1 METTFR
7 RAKLSLLAAVRIG
20 SHGMLQ
26 KPVRLLIVL
35 FLTAVALILFGL
47 SVTVAMYDEDRA
59 IAESMVLYD
68 RATLVAK
75 PDGSAFSKE
84 DIAVLEERAGKA
96 FGTLSPAPQ
105 ELLPDLMLFSADSYP
120 SPEELKG
127 CLRRSPFSFAVLSE
141 AVLGEAEGYTLTGR
155 LPEEKAE
162 IALPA
167 CLAELFVELNYY
179 DEIASPQVYHED
191 SFTWEYDKTHLTR
204 ISSHEELIGKRLYL
218 ADPAGGGPLQASI
231 VGILEYEC
239 GQWGYH
245 DQGGY
250 NDQGEMSLTLE
261 DQLIVSKQ
269 YAEEAMGDGIGS
281 YALAGPPRNA
291 AEALR
296 LLRALGGEG
305 EFALMSDCNDMVE
318 DYRETISGFTGAF
331 VGVGA
336 AFAVFAGALIFQF
349 INLSIES
356 KRGQVGILRALGA
369 RSADVCRIFFSESF
383 LLALVSVA
391 VAIPATIGLSY
402 AVNKI
407 LADLFFIRI
416 AVLNFTIWMP
426 VSIFLLGFVIALV
439 ATVVPVLKE
448 ARKAP
453 IDAIRDAA

>member
-96 FGTLSPAPQ
+96 FGTLSQASG
-105 ELLPDLMLFSADSYP
+105 ELLPDLMLFSAGSYP
-120 SPEELKG
+120 TSEELKG

-141 AVLGEAEGYTLTGR
+141 ETIGEAEGYSLTGR
-155 LPEEKAE
+155 LPAKKEE
-162 IALPA
+162 IVLPA
-167 CLAELFVELNYY
+167 CLAKTFTVLNYY
-179 DEIASPQVYHED
+179 DEIASPQVYHKD
-191 SFTWEYDKTHLTR
+191 SYTWEYDEAHLTP
-204 ISSHEELIGKRLYL
+204 ISSYEELIGKKLYL

-245 DQGGY
+245 DQG
-250 NDQGEMSLTLE
+250 EMSLTLE
-261 DQLIVSKQ
+261 DQLVVSEE
-269 YAEEAMGDGIGS
+269 YAKAAFGGS
-281 YALAGPPRNA
+281 VGMYALAGPPKSASEA
-291 AEALR
+291 ATLYE
-296 LLRALGGEG
+296 LLRNGEYIVCTK
-305 EFALMSDCNDMVE
+305 AVTQVE
-318 DYRETISGFTGAF
+318 EYRETISGFTGAF

-383 LLALVSVA
+383 ILALVSVA

-407 LADLFFIRI
+407 LAELFFIRI

>member
-68 RATLVAK
+68 RAALVMK
-75 PDGSAFSKE
+75 PDGSAFSE
-84 DIAVLEERAGKA
+84 EELAVLEERAGKA

-105 ELLPDLMLFSADSYP
+105 ELLPGLMQFTAGENKSLGDLTNCITK
-120 SPEELKG
+120 SPDG
-127 CLRRSPFSFAVLSE
+127 MIVLSE

-218 ADPAGGGPLQASI
+218 ADPAGGEPLKASI

-239 GQWGYH
+239 GREGYH
-245 DQGGY
+245 NASD
-250 NDQGEMSLTLE
+250 MSLTLE
-261 DQLIVSKQ
+261 DQLIVSEE
-269 YAEEAMGDGIGS
+269 YAKAAFGGS
-281 YALAGPPRNA
+281 AGMFAIAGPPESASEA
-291 AEALR
+291 ATLYE
-296 LLRALGGEG
+296 LLKSGEYLVYTDAVA
-305 EFALMSDCNDMVE
+305 EVE
-318 DYRETISGFTGAF
+318 EYRETIGGFTGAF

-383 LLALVSVA
+383 ILALVSVA

-407 LADLFFIRI
+407 LAELFFIRI

>member
-7 RAKLSLLAAVRIG
+7 RAKLSLLSAVRIG

-26 KPVRLLIVL
+26 KPVRLLVVL

-68 RATLVAK
+68 RAALVAK
-75 PDGSAFSKE
+75 PDESPFSKE
-84 DIAVLEERAGKA
+84 ELALLEERTGKA

-105 ELLPDLMLFSADSYP
+105 ELLPGLMQFTAGENKSLGDLTHCITG
-120 SPEELKG
+120 SPDG
-127 CLRRSPFSFAVLSE
+127 MIVLSE

-155 LPEEKAE
+155 LPEGTAE

-191 SFTWEYDKTHLTR
+191 SFTWEYDEAHLTT
-204 ISSHEELIGKRLYL
+204 ISSHEELLGKKLYL
-218 ADPAGGGPLQASI
+218 ADPAGGEPLKASI

-239 GQWGYH
+239 GREGYH
-245 DQGGY
+245 NASD
-250 NDQGEMSLTLE
+250 MSLTLE
-261 DQLIVSKQ
+261 DQLIVSEE
-269 YAEEAMGDGIGS
+269 YAKAAFGGS
-281 YALAGPPRNA
+281 AGMFAIAGPPESASEA
-291 AEALR
+291 ATLYE
-296 LLRALGGEG
+296 LLKSGEYLVYTDAVA
-305 EFALMSDCNDMVE
+305 EVE
-318 DYRETISGFTGAF
+318 EYRETIGGFTGAF

-349 INLSIES
+349 INLSIEA

-369 RSADVCRIFFSESF
+369 RSYDVCRIFFSESF

-391 VAIPATIGLSY
+391 VAIPSTIGLSY

-426 VSIFLLGFVIALV
+426 VSILLLGFVIAFA
-439 ATVVPVLKE
+439 ATVFPVLKE

>member
-1 METTFR
+1 METKFR
-7 RAKLSLLAAVRIG
+7 RARLSLFSAVRIG

-75 PDGSAFSKE
+75 PDGSAFSE
-84 DIAVLEERAGKA
+84 EELAVLEERAGKA
-96 FGTLSPAPQ
+96 FGTLSQ
-105 ELLPDLMLFSADSYP
+105 VSGELLPDLMLFSAGSYP
-120 SPEELKG
+120 TSEELKG
-127 CLRRSPFSFAVLSE
+127 CLRGSPSSFAVLSE
-141 AVLGEAEGYTLTGR
+141 EAIGEAEGFSLTGR
-155 LPEEKAE
+155 LPAKKEE
-162 IALPA
+162 IVLPA
-167 CLAELFVELNYY
+167 CLAKTFTVLNYY
-179 DEIASPQVYHED
+179 DEIASPQVYHKD
-191 SFTWEYDKTHLTR
+191 SYTWEYDEAHLTR

-218 ADPAGGGPLQASI
+218 ADPAGGEPLQASI

-239 GQWGYH
+239 GLWGYH
-245 DQGGY
+245 
-250 NDQGEMSLTLE
+250 DQGEMSLTLE
-261 DQLIVSKQ
+261 DQLVVSEE
-269 YAEEAMGDGIGS
+269 YAKEALGGS
-281 YALAGPPRNA
+281 VGMYALAGRPRSS
-291 AEALR
+291 AEAATLYE
-296 LLRALGGEG
+296 LLKSGEYLVYTDAVA
-305 EFALMSDCNDMVE
+305 EVE
-318 DYRETISGFTGAF
+318 EYRETIGGFTGAF

-349 INLSIES
+349 INLSIEA

-383 LLALVSVA
+383 ILALVSVA

-407 LADLFFIRI
+407 LAELFFIRI

>member
-68 RATLVAK
+68 RAALVMK
-75 PDGSAFSKE
+75 PDESPFSKE
-84 DIAVLEERAGKA
+84 ELALLEEKTGKA

-105 ELLPDLMLFSADSYP
+105 ELLPGLMQFTAGENKSLGDLTHCITK
-120 SPEELKG
+120 SPDG
-127 CLRRSPFSFAVLSE
+127 MIVLSE

-155 LPEEKAE
+155 LPEGTAE

-218 ADPAGGGPLQASI
+218 ADPAGGEPLKASI

-239 GQWGYH
+239 GREGYH
-245 DQGGY
+245 NASD
-250 NDQGEMSLTLE
+250 MSLTLE
-261 DQLIVSKQ
+261 DQLIVSEE
-269 YAEEAMGDGIGS
+269 YAKAAFGGS
-281 YALAGPPRNA
+281 AGMFAIAGPPESASEA
-291 AEALR
+291 ATLYE
-296 LLRALGGEG
+296 LLKSGEYLVYTDAVA
-305 EFALMSDCNDMVE
+305 EVE
-318 DYRETISGFTGAF
+318 EYRETIGGFTGAF

-349 INLSIES
+349 INLSIEA

-383 LLALVSVA
+383 ILALVSVA

>member
-47 SVTVAMYDEDRA
+47 SVTVAMYNEDRA

-68 RATLVAK
+68 RAALVMK
-75 PDGSAFSKE
+75 PDESPFSKE
-84 DIAVLEERAGKA
+84 ELALLEERTGKA

-105 ELLPDLMLFSADSYP
+105 ELLPGLMQFTAGENKSLGDLTHCITK
-120 SPEELKG
+120 SPDG
-127 CLRRSPFSFAVLSE
+127 MIVLSE

-155 LPEEKAE
+155 LPEKKAE

-191 SFTWEYDKTHLTR
+191 SFTWEYDEAHLTR

-218 ADPAGGGPLQASI
+218 ADPAGGEPLKASI

-239 GQWGYH
+239 GREGYH
-245 DQGGY
+245 NASD
-250 NDQGEMSLTLE
+250 MSLTLE
-261 DQLIVSKQ
+261 DQLIVSEE
-269 YAEEAMGDGIGS
+269 YAKAAFGGS
-281 YALAGPPRNA
+281 AGMFAIAGPPESASEA
-291 AEALR
+291 AALYE
-296 LLRALGGEG
+296 LLKSGEYLVYTDAVA
-305 EFALMSDCNDMVE
+305 EVE
-318 DYRETISGFTGAF
+318 EYRETIGGFTGAF

-349 INLSIES
+349 INLSIEA

-369 RSADVCRIFFSESF
+369 RSYDVCRIFFSESF

-391 VAIPATIGLSY
+391 VAIPSTVGLSY

-426 VSIFLLGFVIALV
+426 VSILLLGFVIAFA
-439 ATVVPVLKE
+439 ATVFPVLKE

>member
-35 FLTAVALILFGL
+35 FLTAVALILVGL
-47 SVTVAMYDEDRA
+47 SVTVARYDEDRA

-68 RATLVAK
+68 RATLVMK
-75 PDGSAFSKE
+75 PDGSAFSE
-84 DIAVLEERAGKA
+84 EELAVLEERAGKA

-105 ELLPDLMLFSADSYP
+105 ELLPDLMLFSAGSYP
-120 SPEELKG
+120 SSEELKG
-127 CLRRSPFSFAVLSE
+127 CLRRSPSSFAVLSE
-141 AVLGEAEGYTLTGR
+141 EAIGEAEGYSLTGR
-155 LPEEKAE
+155 LPAKKEE
-162 IALPA
+162 IVLPA
-167 CLAELFVELNYY
+167 CSAKTFTVLNYY

-191 SFTWEYDKTHLTR
+191 SYTWEYDEAHLTT
-204 ISSHEELIGKRLYL
+204 ISSHEDLIGKKLYL

-245 DQGGY
+245 DQG
-250 NDQGEMSLTLE
+250 EMSLTLE
-261 DQLIVSKQ
+261 DQLIVSEE
-269 YAEEAMGDGIGS
+269 YAKEALGGS
-281 YALAGPPRNA
+281 AGMYALAGRPRSS
-291 AEALR
+291 AEAATLYE
-296 LLRALGGEG
+296 LLKSGEYLVYTD
-305 EFALMSDCNDMVE
+305 AVTQVE

-383 LLALVSVA
+383 ILALVSVA
-391 VAIPATIGLSY
+391 VAIPSTIGLSY

-407 LADLFFIRI
+407 LAELFFIRI
-416 AVLNFTIWMP
+416 AVLNFTVWMP

>member
-96 FGTLSPAPQ
+96 FGTLSQASG
-105 ELLPDLMLFSADSYP
+105 ELLPDLMLFSAGSYP
-120 SPEELKG
+120 TSEELKG

-141 AVLGEAEGYTLTGR
+141 ETIGEAEGYSLTGR
-155 LPEEKAE
+155 LPAKKEE
-162 IALPA
+162 IVLPA
-167 CLAELFVELNYY
+167 CLAKTFTVLNYY
-179 DEIASPQVYHED
+179 DEIASPQVYHKD
-191 SFTWEYDKTHLTR
+191 SYTWEYDEAHLTR

-218 ADPAGGGPLQASI
+218 ADPAGGEPLQASI

-239 GQWGYH
+239 GLWGYH
-245 DQGGY
+245 
-250 NDQGEMSLTLE
+250 DQGEMSLTLE
-261 DQLIVSKQ
+261 DQLVVSEE
-269 YAEEAMGDGIGS
+269 YAKEALGGS
-281 YALAGPPRNA
+281 VGMYALAGRPRSS
-291 AEALR
+291 AEAAVLYE
-296 LLRALGGEG
+296 LLKSGEYLVNT
-305 EFALMSDCNDMVE
+305 EAVTQVE

-383 LLALVSVA
+383 ILALVSVA

-407 LADLFFIRI
+407 LAELFFIRI

>member
-68 RATLVAK
+68 RATIVMK
-75 PDGSAFSKE
+75 PDGSAFSE
-84 DIAVLEERAGKA
+84 EELAVLEEKTGKA
-96 FGTLSPAPQ
+96 FGTLSQASG
-105 ELLPDLMLFSADSYP
+105 ELLPDLMLFSAGSYP
-120 SPEELKG
+120 TSEELKG

-141 AVLGEAEGYTLTGR
+141 EAIGEAEGYSLTGR
-155 LPEEKAE
+155 LPAKKEE
-162 IALPA
+162 IVLPA
-167 CLAELFVELNYY
+167 CLAKTFTVLNYY

-191 SFTWEYDKTHLTR
+191 SYTWEYDEAHLTT
-204 ISSHEELIGKRLYL
+204 ISSHEDLIGKKLYL

-239 GQWGYH
+239 GREGYH
-245 DQGGY
+245 NASD
-250 NDQGEMSLTLE
+250 MSLTLE
-261 DQLIVSKQ
+261 DQLIVSEE
-269 YAEEAMGDGIGS
+269 YAKEALGGS
-281 YALAGPPRNA
+281 VGMYALAGRPRSS
-291 AEALR
+291 AEAAVLYE
-296 LLRALGGEG
+296 LLKSGEYLVYTDAVA
-305 EFALMSDCNDMVE
+305 EVE
-318 DYRETISGFTGAF
+318 EYRETISDFTGAF

-336 AFAVFAGALIFQF
+336 AFAAFAGALIFQF

-407 LADLFFIRI
+407 LADLFLIRI

>member
-68 RATLVAK
+68 RATLVMK
-75 PDGSAFSKE
+75 PDGSAFSE
-84 DIAVLEERAGKA
+84 EELAVLEERAGKA
-96 FGTLSPAPQ
+96 FGTLSEASG
-105 ELLPDLMLFSADSYP
+105 ELLPDLMLFSAGSYP
-120 SPEELKG
+120 TSEELKG
-127 CLRRSPFSFAVLSE
+127 CLRGSPSSFAVLSE
-141 AVLGEAEGYTLTGR
+141 EAIGEAEGYSLTGR
-155 LPEEKAE
+155 LPVKKEE
-162 IALPA
+162 IVLPA
-167 CLAELFVELNYY
+167 CLAKTFTVLNYY

-191 SFTWEYDKTHLTR
+191 SYTWEYDEAHLTT
-204 ISSHEELIGKRLYL
+204 ISSHEELIGKKLYL

-239 GQWGYH
+239 GLWGYH
-245 DQGGY
+245 
-250 NDQGEMSLTLE
+250 DQGEMSLTLE
-261 DQLIVSKQ
+261 DQLIVSEE
-269 YAEEAMGDGIGS
+269 YAKAAFGGS
-281 YALAGPPRNA
+281 AGMFAIAGPPENA
-291 AEALR
+291 SEAATLYELLKSGEYLVYTDAVAE
-296 LLRALGGEG
+296 
-305 EFALMSDCNDMVE
+305 VE

-383 LLALVSVA
+383 ILALVSVA
-391 VAIPATIGLSY
+391 VAIPSTIGLSY

-407 LADLFFIRI
+407 LAELFLIRI
-416 AVLNFTIWMP
+416 AVLNFTVWMP
-426 VSIFLLGFVIALV
+426 VSICLLGFVIAFV
-439 ATVVPVLKE
+439 ATVFPVLKE

>member
-7 RAKLSLLAAVRIG
+7 RAKLSLFAAVRIG

-68 RATLVAK
+68 RAALVMK
-75 PDGSAFSKE
+75 PDESPFSKE
-84 DIAVLEERAGKA
+84 ELALLEERTGKA

-105 ELLPDLMLFSADSYP
+105 ELLPGLMQFTAGENKSLGDLTHCITK
-120 SPEELKG
+120 SPDG
-127 CLRRSPFSFAVLSE
+127 MIVLSE

-155 LPEEKAE
+155 LPEGTAE

-218 ADPAGGGPLQASI
+218 ADPAGGEPLQASI

-239 GQWGYH
+239 GREGYH
-245 DQGGY
+245 NASD
-250 NDQGEMSLTLE
+250 MSLTLE
-261 DQLIVSKQ
+261 DQLIVSEE
-269 YAEEAMGDGIGS
+269 YAKAAFGGS
-281 YALAGPPRNA
+281 AGMFAIAGPPESASEA
-291 AEALR
+291 ATLYE
-296 LLRALGGEG
+296 LLKSGEYLVYTDAVA
-305 EFALMSDCNDMVE
+305 EVE
-318 DYRETISGFTGAF
+318 EYRETIGGFTGAF

-369 RSADVCRIFFSESF
+369 RSYDVCRIFFSESF

-391 VAIPATIGLSY
+391 VAIPSTVGLSY

-426 VSIFLLGFVIALV
+426 VSILLLGFVIAFA
-439 ATVVPVLKE
+439 ATVFPVLKE

>member
-96 FGTLSPAPQ
+96 FGTLSPAPL
-105 ELLPDLMLFSADSYP
+105 ELLPDLMLFSAGSYP
-120 SPEELKG
+120 TSEELKG
-127 CLRRSPFSFAVLSE
+127 CLRGAPSSFAVLSE
-141 AVLGEAEGYTLTGR
+141 EAIGEAEGYSLTGR
-155 LPEEKAE
+155 LPAKKEE
-162 IALPA
+162 IVLPA
-167 CLAELFVELNYY
+167 CLAKTFTVLNYY

-191 SFTWEYDKTHLTR
+191 SYTWEYDEAHLTT
-204 ISSHEELIGKRLYL
+204 ISSHEDLIGKKLYL

-239 GQWGYH
+239 RQWGYH
-245 DQGGY
+245 
-250 NDQGEMSLTLE
+250 DQGEMSLTLE
-261 DQLIVSKQ
+261 DQLVVSEE
-269 YAEEAMGDGIGS
+269 YAKAALGGS
-281 YALAGPPRNA
+281 VGMYALAGRPRSS
-291 AEALR
+291 AEAATLYE
-296 LLRALGGEG
+296 LLKSGEYLVHT
-305 EFALMSDCNDMVE
+305 EAVTQVE
-318 DYRETISGFTGAF
+318 DYRETIGGFTGAF

-383 LLALVSVA
+383 ILALVSVA

-407 LADLFFIRI
+407 LAELFFIRI

>member
-68 RATLVAK
+68 RATLVMK
-75 PDGSAFSKE
+75 PDGSAFSE
-84 DIAVLEERAGKA
+84 EELAVLEERAGKA
-96 FGTLSPAPQ
+96 FGTLSPAQQ
-105 ELLPDLMLFSADSYP
+105 ELLPDLMLFSAGSYP
-120 SPEELKG
+120 SSEELKG

-141 AVLGEAEGYTLTGR
+141 EAIGEAEGYSLTGR
-155 LPEEKAE
+155 LPAKKEE
-162 IALPA
+162 IVLPA
-167 CLAELFVELNYY
+167 CLAKTFTVLNYY

-191 SFTWEYDKTHLTR
+191 SYTWEYDEAHLTK
-204 ISSHEELIGKRLYL
+204 ISSHEELIGKKLYL

-239 GQWGYH
+239 GLWGYH
-245 DQGGY
+245 
-250 NDQGEMSLTLE
+250 DQGEMSLTLE
-261 DQLIVSKQ
+261 DQLIVSEE
-269 YAEEAMGDGIGS
+269 YAKEALGGS
-281 YALAGPPRNA
+281 AGMYALAGRPRSS
-291 AEALR
+291 AEAATLYE
-296 LLRALGGEG
+296 LLKNGEYLVYTD
-305 EFALMSDCNDMVE
+305 AVTQVE

-383 LLALVSVA
+383 ILALVSVA

-407 LADLFFIRI
+407 LAELFFIRI

>member
-1 METTFR
+1 METKFR
-7 RAKLSLLAAVRIG
+7 RARLSLFSAVRIG

-59 IAESMVLYD
+59 VAESMVLYD
-68 RATLVAK
+68 RATIVAK
-75 PDGSAFSKE
+75 PDGSAFSE
-84 DIAVLEERAGKA
+84 EELAVLEERAGKA

-105 ELLPDLMLFSADSYP
+105 ELLPDLMLFSAGSYP

-141 AVLGEAEGYTLTGR
+141 EAIGEAEGYSLTGR
-155 LPEEKAE
+155 LPAKKEE
-162 IALPA
+162 IVLPA
-167 CLAELFVELNYY
+167 CLAKTFTVLNYY
-179 DEIASPQVYHED
+179 DEIASPQVYHKD
-191 SFTWEYDKTHLTR
+191 SYTWEYDEAHLTT
-204 ISSHEELIGKRLYL
+204 ISSHEDLIGKKLYL

-239 GQWGYH
+239 GREGYH
-245 DQGGY
+245 NASD
-250 NDQGEMSLTLE
+250 MSLTLE

-305 EFALMSDCNDMVE
+305 EFALMSDCIDMVE

-349 INLSIES
+349 INLSIEA

-383 LLALVSVA
+383 ILALVSVA

-407 LADLFFIRI
+407 LAELFFIRI

>member
-7 RAKLSLLAAVRIG
+7 RAKLSLLSAVRIG
-20 SHGMLQ
+20 SNGMLQ
-26 KPVRLLIVL
+26 KPVRLLVVI
-35 FLTAVALILFGL
+35 FLTTVALIMFGL
-47 SVTVAMYDEDRA
+47 SVTVAMYDEERA

-68 RATLVAK
+68 RATIVMK
-75 PDGSAFSKE
+75 PDGSAFSE
-84 DIAVLEERAGKA
+84 EELAVLEERAGKA
-96 FGTLSPAPQ
+96 FGSLSPAPQ
-105 ELLPDLMLFSADSYP
+105 ELLPGLMQFTAGENKSLGDLTHCITK
-120 SPEELKG
+120 SPDG
-127 CLRRSPFSFAVLSE
+127 MIVLSE
-141 AVLGEAEGYTLTGR
+141 EAIGEAEGFSLTGR
-155 LPEEKAE
+155 LPAKKEE
-162 IALPA
+162 IVLPA
-167 CLAELFVELNYY
+167 CMAKTFTVLNYY
-179 DEIASPQVYHED
+179 DEIASPQVYHEE
-191 SFTWEYDKTHLTR
+191 SFTWEYDEAYLTP
-204 ISSHEELIGKRLYL
+204 ISSYEELIGKKLYL
-218 ADPAGGGPLQASI
+218 ADPAGGEPLQASI

-239 GQWGYH
+239 GREGYH
-245 DQGGY
+245 NASD
-250 NDQGEMSLTLE
+250 MSLTLE
-261 DQLIVSKQ
+261 DQLVVSEE
-269 YAEEAMGDGIGS
+269 YAKEALGGS
-281 YALAGPPRNA
+281 AGMFAIAGPPESASEA
-291 AEALR
+291 ATLYE
-296 LLRALGGEG
+296 LLKSGEYLVYTDAVA
-305 EFALMSDCNDMVE
+305 EVE
-318 DYRETISGFTGAF
+318 EYRETIGGFTGAF

-416 AVLNFTIWMP
+416 AVLNFTVWMP

>member
-7 RAKLSLLAAVRIG
+7 RAKLSLWSAVRIG

-26 KPVRLLIVL
+26 KPVRLLVVL

-68 RATLVAK
+68 RAALVMK
-75 PDGSAFSKE
+75 PDESPFSKE
-84 DIAVLEERAGKA
+84 ELALLEEKTGKA

-105 ELLPDLMLFSADSYP
+105 ELLPGLMQFTAGENKSLGDLTNCITG
-120 SPEELKG
+120 SPDG
-127 CLRRSPFSFAVLSE
+127 MIVLSE

-218 ADPAGGGPLQASI
+218 ADPAGGEPLKAAI
-231 VGILEYEC
+231 VGIFEYEC
-239 GQWGYH
+239 GREGYH
-245 DQGGY
+245 
-250 NDQGEMSLTLE
+250 NASEMSLTLE
-261 DQLIVSKQ
+261 DQLVVSEE
-269 YAEEAMGDGIGS
+269 YAKEALGGS
-281 YALAGPPRNA
+281 AGMYALAGRPRSS
-291 AEALR
+291 AEAAVLYE
-296 LLRALGGEG
+296 LLKSGEYLVYTDAVA
-305 EFALMSDCNDMVE
+305 EVE
-318 DYRETISGFTGAF
+318 EYRETIGGFTGAF

-383 LLALVSVA
+383 ILALVSVA
-391 VAIPATIGLSY
+391 VAIPSTIGLSY

-407 LADLFFIRI
+407 LAELFLIRI
-416 AVLNFTIWMP
+416 AVLNFTVWMP
-426 VSIFLLGFVIALV
+426 VSICLLGFVIAFV

>member
-26 KPVRLLIVL
+26 KPVRLLVVL

-68 RATLVAK
+68 RAALVMK
-75 PDGSAFSKE
+75 PDESPFSKE
-84 DIAVLEERAGKA
+84 ELALLEERAGKA

-105 ELLPDLMLFSADSYP
+105 ELLPGLMQFTAGENKSLGDLTHCITK
-120 SPEELKG
+120 SPDG
-127 CLRRSPFSFAVLSE
+127 MIVLSE

-155 LPEEKAE
+155 LPEGTAE

-191 SFTWEYDKTHLTR
+191 SFTWEYDETHLTR

-218 ADPAGGGPLQASI
+218 ADPAGGEPLKASI

-239 GQWGYH
+239 GRAGYH
-245 DQGGY
+245 NASD
-250 NDQGEMSLTLE
+250 MSLTLE
-261 DQLIVSKQ
+261 DQLIVSEE
-269 YAEEAMGDGIGS
+269 YAKAAFGGS
-281 YALAGPPRNA
+281 AGMFAIAGPPESASA
-291 AEALR
+291 AATLYE
-296 LLRALGGEG
+296 LLKSGEYLVYTDAVA
-305 EFALMSDCNDMVE
+305 EVE
-318 DYRETISGFTGAF
+318 EYRETIGGFTGAF

-336 AFAVFAGALIFQF
+336 AFAIFAGALIFQF
-349 INLSIES
+349 INLSIEA

-369 RSADVCRIFFSESF
+369 RSYDVCRIFFSESF

-391 VAIPATIGLSY
+391 VAIPSTVGLSY

-416 AVLNFTIWMP
+416 AVLNFTVWMP
-426 VSIFLLGFVIALV
+426 VSILLLGFVIAFA
-439 ATVVPVLKE
+439 ATVFPVLKE

>member
-1 METTFR
+1 METKFR
-7 RAKLSLLAAVRIG
+7 RAKLSLLSAVRIG

-75 PDGSAFSKE
+75 PDGSAFSE
-84 DIAVLEERAGKA
+84 EELAVLEERAGKA
-96 FGTLSPAPQ
+96 FGTLSQASG
-105 ELLPDLMLFSADSYP
+105 ELLPDLMLFSAGSYP
-120 SPEELKG
+120 TSEELKG
-127 CLRRSPFSFAVLSE
+127 CLRGSPSSFAVLSE
-141 AVLGEAEGYTLTGR
+141 EAIGEAEGYSLTGR
-155 LPEEKAE
+155 LPAKMEE
-162 IALPA
+162 IVLPA
-167 CLAELFVELNYY
+167 CMAKTFTVLNYY

-191 SFTWEYDKTHLTR
+191 SFTWEYDEAHLTK
-204 ISSHEELIGKRLYL
+204 ISSYEELIGKKLYL
-218 ADPAGGGPLQASI
+218 ADPAGGEPLQASI
-231 VGILEYEC
+231 VGILGYEC
-239 GQWGYH
+239 WLWGYH
-245 DQGGY
+245 
-250 NDQGEMSLTLE
+250 DQGEMSLTLE
-261 DQLIVSKQ
+261 DQLVVSEE
-269 YAEEAMGDGIGS
+269 YAKEALGGS
-281 YALAGPPRNA
+281 VGMYALAGRPRSS
-291 AEALR
+291 AEAAVLYE
-296 LLRALGGEG
+296 LLKSGEYLVYT
-305 EFALMSDCNDMVE
+305 EAVTQVE

-349 INLSIES
+349 INLSIEA

-383 LLALVSVA
+383 ILALVSVA

-407 LADLFFIRI
+407 LAELFFIRI

>member
-68 RATLVAK
+68 RATLVMK
-75 PDGSAFSKE
+75 PDGSAFSE
-84 DIAVLEERAGKA
+84 EELAVLEERAGKA

-105 ELLPDLMLFSADSYP
+105 ELLPDLMQFTAGSYP

-127 CLRRSPFSFAVLSE
+127 CLRRSPSSFAVLSE
-141 AVLGEAEGYTLTGR
+141 EAIGEAEGYSLTGR
-155 LPEEKAE
+155 LPAKKEE
-162 IALPA
+162 IVLPA
-167 CLAELFVELNYY
+167 CLAKTFTVLNYY
-179 DEIASPQVYHED
+179 DEIASPQVYHEE
-191 SFTWEYDKTHLTR
+191 SFTWEYDEAHLTK
-204 ISSHEELIGKRLYL
+204 IASHEELIGKKLYL

-239 GQWGYH
+239 GLWGYH
-245 DQGGY
+245 
-250 NDQGEMSLTLE
+250 DQGEMSLTLE
-261 DQLIVSKQ
+261 DQLIVSEE
-269 YAEEAMGDGIGS
+269 YAKEALGGS
-281 YALAGPPRNA
+281 AGMYALAGRPRSS
-291 AEALR
+291 AEAATLYE
-296 LLRALGGEG
+296 LLKSGEYLVYTD
-305 EFALMSDCNDMVE
+305 AVTQVE

-383 LLALVSVA
+383 ILALVSVA

-416 AVLNFTIWMP
+416 AVLNFTVWMP

>member
-7 RAKLSLLAAVRIG
+7 RAKLSLWSAVRIG

-26 KPVRLLIVL
+26 KPVRLLVVL

-68 RATLVAK
+68 RAALVMK
-75 PDGSAFSKE
+75 PDESPFSKE
-84 DIAVLEERAGKA
+84 ELALLEERTGKA

-105 ELLPDLMLFSADSYP
+105 ELLPGLMQFTAGENKSLGDLTHCITK
-120 SPEELKG
+120 SPDG
-127 CLRRSPFSFAVLSE
+127 MIVLSE

-155 LPEEKAE
+155 LPEGTAE

-179 DEIASPQVYHED
+179 DEIASPQVYHKD

-218 ADPAGGGPLQASI
+218 ADPAGGEPLKASI

-239 GQWGYH
+239 GREGYH
-245 DQGGY
+245 NASD
-250 NDQGEMSLTLE
+250 MSLTLE
-261 DQLIVSKQ
+261 DQLIVSEE
-269 YAEEAMGDGIGS
+269 YAKAAFGGS
-281 YALAGPPRNA
+281 AGMFAIAGPPESASEA
-291 AEALR
+291 ATLYE
-296 LLRALGGEG
+296 LLKSGEYLVYTDAVA
-305 EFALMSDCNDMVE
+305 EVE
-318 DYRETISGFTGAF
+318 EYRETIGGFTGAF

-349 INLSIES
+349 INLSIEA

-369 RSADVCRIFFSESF
+369 RSYDVCRIFFSESF

-391 VAIPATIGLSY
+391 VAIPSTIGLSY

-426 VSIFLLGFVIALV
+426 VSILLLGFVIAFA
-439 ATVVPVLKE
+439 ATVFPVLKE

>member
-7 RAKLSLLAAVRIG
+7 RAKLSLWSAVRIG

-26 KPVRLLIVL
+26 KPVRLLVVL

-68 RATLVAK
+68 RAALVMK
-75 PDGSAFSKE
+75 PDESPFSEE
-84 DIAVLEERAGKA
+84 DLAVLEERTGKA

-105 ELLPDLMLFSADSYP
+105 ELLPGLMQFTAGENKSLGDLTNCITK
-120 SPEELKG
+120 SPDG
-127 CLRRSPFSFAVLSE
+127 MIVLSE

-155 LPEEKAE
+155 LPEGTAE
-162 IALPA
+162 IVLPA

-179 DEIASPQVYHED
+179 NEIASPQVYHED

-204 ISSHEELIGKRLYL
+204 ISSHEELLGEKLYL
-218 ADPAGGGPLQASI
+218 ADPAGGEPLQAAI

-239 GQWGYH
+239 GREGYH
-245 DQGGY
+245 NASD
-250 NDQGEMSLTLE
+250 MSLTLE
-261 DQLIVSKQ
+261 DQLIVSEE
-269 YAEEAMGDGIGS
+269 YAKAAFGGS
-281 YALAGPPRNA
+281 AGMFAIAGPPESASEA
-291 AEALR
+291 ATLYE
-296 LLRALGGEG
+296 LLKSGEYLVYTDAVA
-305 EFALMSDCNDMVE
+305 EVE
-318 DYRETISGFTGAF
+318 EYRETIGGFTGAF

-349 INLSIES
+349 INLSIEA

-369 RSADVCRIFFSESF
+369 RSYDVCRIFFSESF
-383 LLALVSVA
+383 LLALVSVS
-391 VAIPATIGLSY
+391 VAIPSTVGLSY

-426 VSIFLLGFVIALV
+426 VSILLLGFVIAFA
-439 ATVVPVLKE
+439 ATVFPVLKE

>member
-1 METTFR
+1 METKFR
-7 RAKLSLLAAVRIG
+7 RARLSLFSAVRIG

-59 IAESMVLYD
+59 VAESMVLYD
-68 RATLVAK
+68 RATIVAK
-75 PDGSAFSKE
+75 PDGSAFSE
-84 DIAVLEERAGKA
+84 EELAVLEERAGKA

-141 AVLGEAEGYTLTGR
+141 EAIGEAEGYSLTGR
-155 LPEEKAE
+155 LPAKKEE
-162 IALPA
+162 IVLPA
-167 CLAELFVELNYY
+167 CLAKTFTVLNYY
-179 DEIASPQVYHED
+179 DEIASPQVYHKD
-191 SFTWEYDKTHLTR
+191 SYTWEYDEAHLTT
-204 ISSHEELIGKRLYL
+204 ISSHEDLIGKKLYL

-239 GQWGYH
+239 GREGYH
-245 DQGGY
+245 NASD
-250 NDQGEMSLTLE
+250 MSLTLE
-261 DQLIVSKQ
+261 DQLIVSEE
-269 YAEEAMGDGIGS
+269 YAKAAFGGS
-281 YALAGPPRNA
+281 AGMFALAGPPESASEA
-291 AEALR
+291 ATLYELLKSGEYLVNTEAVTQ
-296 LLRALGGEG
+296 
-305 EFALMSDCNDMVE
+305 VE

-383 LLALVSVA
+383 ILALVSVA

-407 LADLFFIRI
+407 LAELFFIRI

>member
-7 RAKLSLLAAVRIG
+7 RAKLSLLSAVRIG

-26 KPVRLLIVL
+26 KPVRLLVVL

-68 RATLVAK
+68 RAALVMK
-75 PDGSAFSKE
+75 PDESPFSKE
-84 DIAVLEERAGKA
+84 ELALLEEKTGKA
-96 FGTLSPAPQ
+96 FGSLSPAPQ
-105 ELLPDLMLFSADSYP
+105 ELLPGLMQFTAGENKSLGDLTNCITK
-120 SPEELKG
+120 SPDG
-127 CLRRSPFSFAVLSE
+127 MIVLSE

-191 SFTWEYDKTHLTR
+191 SYTWEYDEAHLTP
-204 ISSHEELIGKRLYL
+204 ISSYEELIGKKLYL

-245 DQGGY
+245 DQG
-250 NDQGEMSLTLE
+250 EMSLTLE
-261 DQLIVSKQ
+261 DQLVVSEE
-269 YAEEAMGDGIGS
+269 YAKAAFGGS
-281 YALAGPPRNA
+281 VGMYALAGPPKSASEA
-291 AEALR
+291 ATLYE
-296 LLRALGGEG
+296 LLKSGEYLVYTD
-305 EFALMSDCNDMVE
+305 AVTQVE

-383 LLALVSVA
+383 ILALVSVA

-407 LADLFFIRI
+407 LAELFFIRI

>member
-1 METTFR
+1 METKFR
-7 RAKLSLLAAVRIG
+7 RARLSLFSAVRIG

-59 IAESMVLYD
+59 VAESMVLYD
-68 RATLVAK
+68 RATIVAK
-75 PDGSAFSKE
+75 PDGSAFSE
-84 DIAVLEERAGKA
+84 EELAVLEERAGKA

-105 ELLPDLMLFSADSYP
+105 ELLPDLMLFSAGSYP

-141 AVLGEAEGYTLTGR
+141 EAIGEAEGYSLTGR
-155 LPEEKAE
+155 LPAKKEE
-162 IALPA
+162 IVLPA
-167 CLAELFVELNYY
+167 CLAKTFTVLNYY
-179 DEIASPQVYHED
+179 DEIASPQVYHKD
-191 SFTWEYDKTHLTR
+191 SYTWEYDEAHLTT
-204 ISSHEELIGKRLYL
+204 ISSHEDLIGKKLYL

-239 GQWGYH
+239 GREGYH
-245 DQGGY
+245 NASD
-250 NDQGEMSLTLE
+250 MSLTLE
-261 DQLIVSKQ
+261 DQLVVSEE
-269 YAEEAMGDGIGS
+269 YAKEALGGS
-281 YALAGPPRNA
+281 AGMYALAGRPRSS
-291 AEALR
+291 AEAATLYE
-296 LLRALGGEG
+296 LLKSGEYLVYTD
-305 EFALMSDCNDMVE
+305 AVTQVE

-383 LLALVSVA
+383 ILALVSVA

-407 LADLFFIRI
+407 LAELFFIRI

>member
-75 PDGSAFSKE
+75 PDGSAFSE
-84 DIAVLEERAGKA
+84 EELAVLEERAGKA
-96 FGTLSPAPQ
+96 FGTLSQASG
-105 ELLPDLMLFSADSYP
+105 ELLPDLMLFSAGSYP

-127 CLRRSPFSFAVLSE
+127 CLRGAPSSFAVLSE
-141 AVLGEAEGYTLTGR
+141 AVLGEAEGYSLTGR
-155 LPEEKAE
+155 LPEGTAE

-204 ISSHEELIGKRLYL
+204 ISSHEELIGKKLYL
-218 ADPAGGGPLQASI
+218 ADPAGGEPLQASI

-239 GQWGYH
+239 GRESYH
-245 DQGGY
+245 NASD
-250 NDQGEMSLTLE
+250 MSLTLE
-261 DQLIVSKQ
+261 DQLIVSEE
-269 YAEEAMGDGIGS
+269 YAKAAFGGS
-281 YALAGPPRNA
+281 AGMFALAGPPESASEA
-291 AEALR
+291 ATLYELLKSGEYLVNTEAVTQ
-296 LLRALGGEG
+296 
-305 EFALMSDCNDMVE
+305 VE

-383 LLALVSVA
+383 ILALVSVA

-407 LADLFFIRI
+407 LAELFFIRI

>member
-7 RAKLSLLAAVRIG
+7 RAKLSLLSAVRIG

-68 RATLVAK
+68 RATLVMK

-84 DIAVLEERAGKA
+84 ELAVLEERAGKA
-96 FGTLSPAPQ
+96 FGTLSQASG
-105 ELLPDLMLFSADSYP
+105 ELLPDLMLFSAGSYP
-120 SPEELKG
+120 TSEELKG
-127 CLRRSPFSFAVLSE
+127 CLRGSPSSFAVLSE
-141 AVLGEAEGYTLTGR
+141 EAIGEAEGFSLTGR
-155 LPEEKAE
+155 LPAKKEE
-162 IALPA
+162 IVLPA
-167 CLAELFVELNYY
+167 CLAKTFTVLNYY
-179 DEIASPQVYHED
+179 DEIASPQVYHKD
-191 SFTWEYDKTHLTR
+191 SYTWEYDEAHLTR

-218 ADPAGGGPLQASI
+218 ADPAGGEPLQASI

-239 GQWGYH
+239 GLWGYH
-245 DQGGY
+245 
-250 NDQGEMSLTLE
+250 DQGEMSLTLE
-261 DQLIVSKQ
+261 DQLVVSEE
-269 YAEEAMGDGIGS
+269 YAKEALGGS
-281 YALAGPPRNA
+281 VGMYALAGRPRSS
-291 AEALR
+291 AEAAVLYE
-296 LLRALGGEG
+296 LLKSGEYLVNT
-305 EFALMSDCNDMVE
+305 EAVTQVE

-349 INLSIES
+349 INLSIEA

-407 LADLFFIRI
+407 LAELFLIRI

>member
-1 METTFR
+1 M
-7 RAKLSLLAAVRIG
+7 RIG

-68 RATLVAK
+68 RAALVMK
-75 PDGSAFSKE
+75 PDESPFSKE
-84 DIAVLEERAGKA
+84 ELALLEEKTGKA

-105 ELLPDLMLFSADSYP
+105 ELLPGLMQFTAGENKSLGDLTNCITK
-120 SPEELKG
+120 SPDG
-127 CLRRSPFSFAVLSE
+127 MIVLSE

-218 ADPAGGGPLQASI
+218 AEPAGGEPLKASI

-239 GQWGYH
+239 GREGYH
-245 DQGGY
+245 NASD
-250 NDQGEMSLTLE
+250 MSLTLE
-261 DQLIVSKQ
+261 DQLIVSEE
-269 YAEEAMGDGIGS
+269 YAKAAFGGS
-281 YALAGPPRNA
+281 AGMFALAGPPESASEA
-291 AEALR
+291 ATLYE
-296 LLRALGGEG
+296 LLKSGEYLVYTDAVA
-305 EFALMSDCNDMVE
+305 EVE
-318 DYRETISGFTGAF
+318 EYRETIGGFTGAF

-349 INLSIES
+349 INLSIEA

-369 RSADVCRIFFSESF
+369 RSYDVCRIFFSESF

-391 VAIPATIGLSY
+391 VAIPSTVGLSY

-426 VSIFLLGFVIALV
+426 VSILLLGFVIAFA
-439 ATVVPVLKE
+439 ATVFPVLKE

>member
-26 KPVRLLIVL
+26 KPVRLLVVL

-68 RATLVAK
+68 RAALVMK
-75 PDGSAFSKE
+75 PDESPFSKE
-84 DIAVLEERAGKA
+84 ELALLEERTGKA

-105 ELLPDLMLFSADSYP
+105 ELLPGLMQFTAGENKSLGDLTHCITG
-120 SPEELKG
+120 SPDG
-127 CLRRSPFSFAVLSE
+127 MIVLSE

-155 LPEEKAE
+155 LPEGTAE

-191 SFTWEYDKTHLTR
+191 SFTWKYDKTHLTR

-218 ADPAGGGPLQASI
+218 ADPAGGEPLKAAI

-239 GQWGYH
+239 GREGYH
-245 DQGGY
+245 NASD
-250 NDQGEMSLTLE
+250 MSLTLE
-261 DQLIVSKQ
+261 DQLIVSEE
-269 YAEEAMGDGIGS
+269 YAKAAFGGS
-281 YALAGPPRNA
+281 AGMFAIAGPPESASEA
-291 AEALR
+291 ATLYE
-296 LLRALGGEG
+296 LLKSGEYLVYTDAVA
-305 EFALMSDCNDMVE
+305 EVE
-318 DYRETISGFTGAF
+318 EYRETIGGFTGAF

-349 INLSIES
+349 INLSIEA

-369 RSADVCRIFFSESF
+369 RSYDVCRIFFSESF

-391 VAIPATIGLSY
+391 VAIPSTIGLSY

-426 VSIFLLGFVIALV
+426 VSILLLGFVIAFA
-439 ATVVPVLKE
+439 ATVFPVLKE
-448 ARKAP
+448 AGKAP
-453 IDAIRDAA
+453 IDALRDAA

>member
-68 RATLVAK
+68 RAALVMK
-75 PDGSAFSKE
+75 PDESPFSKE
-84 DIAVLEERAGKA
+84 ELALLEERTGKA

-105 ELLPDLMLFSADSYP
+105 ELLPGLMQFTAGENKSLGDLTHCITG
-120 SPEELKG
+120 SPDG
-127 CLRRSPFSFAVLSE
+127 MIVLSE

-155 LPEEKAE
+155 LPEGTAE

-218 ADPAGGGPLQASI
+218 ADPAGGEPLKASI

-239 GQWGYH
+239 GREGYH
-245 DQGGY
+245 NASD
-250 NDQGEMSLTLE
+250 MSLTLE
-261 DQLIVSKQ
+261 DQLIVSEE
-269 YAEEAMGDGIGS
+269 YAKAAFGGS
-281 YALAGPPRNA
+281 AGMFAIAGPPESASEA
-291 AEALR
+291 ATLYE
-296 LLRALGGEG
+296 LLKSGEYLVYTDAVA
-305 EFALMSDCNDMVE
+305 EVE
-318 DYRETISGFTGAF
+318 EYRETISGFTGAF

-349 INLSIES
+349 INLSIEA

-369 RSADVCRIFFSESF
+369 RSYDVCRIFFSESF

-391 VAIPATIGLSY
+391 VAIPSTIGLSY

-426 VSIFLLGFVIALV
+426 VSILLLGFVIAFA
-439 ATVVPVLKE
+439 ATVFPVLKE

>member
-7 RAKLSLLAAVRIG
+7 RAKLSLLSAVRIG

-75 PDGSAFSKE
+75 PDGSAFSE
-84 DIAVLEERAGKA
+84 EELAVLEERAGKA

-105 ELLPDLMLFSADSYP
+105 ELLSGLMQFTAGENKSLGDLTNCITKSPDGMI
-120 SPEELKG
+120 
-127 CLRRSPFSFAVLSE
+127 VLSE

-179 DEIASPQVYHED
+179 DEIASPQVYHEE
-191 SFTWEYDKTHLTR
+191 SFTWEYDEAHLTT
-204 ISSHEELIGKRLYL
+204 ISSHEDLIGKKLYL

-239 GQWGYH
+239 GLWGYH
-245 DQGGY
+245 
-250 NDQGEMSLTLE
+250 DQGEMSLTLE
-261 DQLIVSKQ
+261 DQLIVSEE
-269 YAEEAMGDGIGS
+269 YAKEALGGS
-281 YALAGPPRNA
+281 AGMYALAGRPRSS
-291 AEALR
+291 AEAATLYE
-296 LLRALGGEG
+296 LLKSGEYLVCTD
-305 EFALMSDCNDMVE
+305 AVTQVE

-383 LLALVSVA
+383 ILALVSVA

-416 AVLNFTIWMP
+416 AVLNFTVWMP

>member
-1 METTFR
+1 METKFR
-7 RAKLSLLAAVRIG
+7 RAKLSLLSAVRIG

-75 PDGSAFSKE
+75 PDGSAFSE
-84 DIAVLEERAGKA
+84 EELAVLEERAGKA
-96 FGTLSPAPQ
+96 FGTLSQASG
-105 ELLPDLMLFSADSYP
+105 ELLPDLMLFSAGSYP
-120 SPEELKG
+120 TSEELKG
-127 CLRRSPFSFAVLSE
+127 CLRGSPSSFAVLSE
-141 AVLGEAEGYTLTGR
+141 EAIGEAEGFSLTGR
-155 LPEEKAE
+155 LPAKKEE
-162 IALPA
+162 IVLPA
-167 CLAELFVELNYY
+167 CLAKTFTVLNYY
-179 DEIASPQVYHED
+179 DEIASPQVYHKD
-191 SFTWEYDKTHLTR
+191 SYTWEYDEAHLTR

-218 ADPAGGGPLQASI
+218 ADPAGGEPLQASI

-239 GQWGYH
+239 GLWGYH
-245 DQGGY
+245 
-250 NDQGEMSLTLE
+250 DQGEMSLTLE
-261 DQLIVSKQ
+261 DQLVVSEE
-269 YAEEAMGDGIGS
+269 YAKEALGGS
-281 YALAGPPRNA
+281 VGMYALAGRPRSS
-291 AEALR
+291 AEAAVLYE
-296 LLRALGGEG
+296 LLKSGEYLVNT
-305 EFALMSDCNDMVE
+305 EAVTQVE
-318 DYRETISGFTGAF
+318 DYRETISCFTGAF

-349 INLSIES
+349 INLSIEA

-369 RSADVCRIFFSESF
+369 RSADVCSIFFSESF

-407 LADLFFIRI
+407 LAELFLIRI

-439 ATVVPVLKE
+439 ATVVPVLRE

>member
-68 RATLVAK
+68 RATIVAK
-75 PDGSAFSKE
+75 PDGSAFSE
-84 DIAVLEERAGKA
+84 EELAVLEERAGKA
-96 FGTLSPAPQ
+96 FGTLSPAPL
-105 ELLPDLMLFSADSYP
+105 ELLPDLMLFSAGSYP
-120 SPEELKG
+120 TSEELKG
-127 CLRRSPFSFAVLSE
+127 CLRGSPSSFAVLSE
-141 AVLGEAEGYTLTGR
+141 EAIGEAEGYSLTGR
-155 LPEEKAE
+155 LPAKKEE
-162 IALPA
+162 IVLPA
-167 CLAELFVELNYY
+167 CLAKTFTVLNYY

-191 SFTWEYDKTHLTR
+191 SYTWEYDEAHLTT
-204 ISSHEELIGKRLYL
+204 ISSHEDLIGKKLYL

-250 NDQGEMSLTLE
+250 NDQEEMSLTLE
-261 DQLIVSKQ
+261 DQLVVSEE
-269 YAEEAMGDGIGS
+269 YAKAAFGGS
-281 YALAGPPRNA
+281 VGMYALAGRPRSS
-291 AEALR
+291 AEAAVLYE
-296 LLRALGGEG
+296 LLKSGEYLVHT
-305 EFALMSDCNDMVE
+305 EAVTQVE
-318 DYRETISGFTGAF
+318 DYRETIGGFTGAF

-383 LLALVSVA
+383 ILALVSVA

>member
-7 RAKLSLLAAVRIG
+7 RAKLSLLSAVRIG

-26 KPVRLLIVL
+26 KPVRLLVVL

-68 RATLVAK
+68 RAALVMK
-75 PDGSAFSKE
+75 PDESPFSKE
-84 DIAVLEERAGKA
+84 ELALLEKRTGKA

-105 ELLPDLMLFSADSYP
+105 ELLPGLMQFTAGENKSLGDLTHCITG
-120 SPEELKG
+120 SPDG
-127 CLRRSPFSFAVLSE
+127 MIVLSE

-218 ADPAGGGPLQASI
+218 ADPAGGEPLKASI

-239 GQWGYH
+239 GREGYH
-245 DQGGY
+245 NASD
-250 NDQGEMSLTLE
+250 MSLTLE
-261 DQLIVSKQ
+261 DQLIVSEE
-269 YAEEAMGDGIGS
+269 YAKAAFGGS
-281 YALAGPPRNA
+281 AGMFAIAGPPGSASEA
-291 AEALR
+291 AALYE
-296 LLRALGGEG
+296 LLKSGEYLVYTDAVA
-305 EFALMSDCNDMVE
+305 EVE
-318 DYRETISGFTGAF
+318 EYRETIGGFTGAF

-349 INLSIES
+349 INLSIEA

-369 RSADVCRIFFSESF
+369 RSYDVCRIFFSESF

-391 VAIPATIGLSY
+391 VAIPSTIGLSY

-416 AVLNFTIWMP
+416 AVLNFTVWMP
-426 VSIFLLGFVIALV
+426 VSILLLGFVIAFA
-439 ATVVPVLKE
+439 ATVFPVLKE

>member
-68 RATLVAK
+68 RATLVKK

-84 DIAVLEERAGKA
+84 ELALLEERAGKA
-96 FGTLSPAPQ
+96 FGTLSPAPL
-105 ELLPDLMLFSADSYP
+105 ELLPGLMQFTAGENKSLGDLTHCITK
-120 SPEELKG
+120 SPDG
-127 CLRRSPFSFAVLSE
+127 MIVLSE

-155 LPEEKAE
+155 LPEGTAE

-191 SFTWEYDKTHLTR
+191 SFTWEYDEAHLTR
-204 ISSHEELIGKRLYL
+204 ISSHEELLGEKLYL
-218 ADPAGGGPLQASI
+218 VDPAGGGPLQASI

-239 GQWGYH
+239 GREGYH
-245 DQGGY
+245 NASD
-250 NDQGEMSLTLE
+250 MSLTLE
-261 DQLIVSKQ
+261 DQLIVSEE
-269 YAEEAMGDGIGS
+269 YAKAAFGGS
-281 YALAGPPRNA
+281 AGMFAIAGPPESASEA
-291 AEALR
+291 ATLYE
-296 LLRALGGEG
+296 LLKSGEYLVYTDAVA
-305 EFALMSDCNDMVE
+305 EVE
-318 DYRETISGFTGAF
+318 EYRETIGGFTGAF

-336 AFAVFAGALIFQF
+336 AFAVFAGALLFQF
-349 INLSIES
+349 INLSIEA

-369 RSADVCRIFFSESF
+369 RSYDVCRIFFSESF

-391 VAIPATIGLSY
+391 VAIPSTVGLSY

-426 VSIFLLGFVIALV
+426 VSILLLGFVIAFA
-439 ATVVPVLKE
+439 ATVFPVLKE

>member
-7 RAKLSLLAAVRIG
+7 RAKLSLLSAVRIG

-26 KPVRLLIVL
+26 KPVRLLVVL

-68 RATLVAK
+68 RAALVMK
-75 PDGSAFSKE
+75 PDESPFSKE
-84 DIAVLEERAGKA
+84 ELALLEERTGKA

-105 ELLPDLMLFSADSYP
+105 ELLPGLMQFTAGENKSLGDLTHCITK
-120 SPEELKG
+120 SPDG
-127 CLRRSPFSFAVLSE
+127 MIVLSE

-155 LPEEKAE
+155 LPEGTAE

-218 ADPAGGGPLQASI
+218 ADPAGGEPLKASI

-239 GQWGYH
+239 GREGYH
-245 DQGGY
+245 NASD
-250 NDQGEMSLTLE
+250 MSLTLE
-261 DQLIVSKQ
+261 DQLIVSEE
-269 YAEEAMGDGIGS
+269 YAKAAFGGS
-281 YALAGPPRNA
+281 AGMFAIAGPPESASEA
-291 AEALR
+291 ATLYE
-296 LLRALGGEG
+296 LLKSGEYLVYTDAVA
-305 EFALMSDCNDMVE
+305 EVE
-318 DYRETISGFTGAF
+318 EYRETIGGFTGAF

-349 INLSIES
+349 INLSIEA

-369 RSADVCRIFFSESF
+369 RSYDVCRIFFSESF

-391 VAIPATIGLSY
+391 VAIPSTIGLSY

-407 LADLFFIRI
+407 LAELFFIRI
-416 AVLNFTIWMP
+416 AVLNFTVWMP
-426 VSIFLLGFVIALV
+426 VSILLLGFVIAFA
-439 ATVVPVLKE
+439 ATVFPVLKE

>member
-26 KPVRLLIVL
+26 KPVRLLVVL

-68 RATLVAK
+68 RAALVMK
-75 PDGSAFSKE
+75 PDENPFSE
-84 DIAVLEERAGKA
+84 EELALLEERTGKA
-96 FGTLSPAPQ
+96 FGTLTEASG
-105 ELLPDLMLFSADSYP
+105 ELLPGLMQFTAGENKSLGDLTHCITK
-120 SPEELKG
+120 SPDG
-127 CLRRSPFSFAVLSE
+127 MIVLSE

-155 LPEEKAE
+155 LPEGTAE

-218 ADPAGGGPLQASI
+218 ADPAGGEPLKASI

-239 GQWGYH
+239 GREGYH
-245 DQGGY
+245 NASD
-250 NDQGEMSLTLE
+250 MSLTLE
-261 DQLIVSKQ
+261 DQLIVSEE
-269 YAEEAMGDGIGS
+269 YAKAAFGGS
-281 YALAGPPRNA
+281 AGMFAIAGPPESASEA
-291 AEALR
+291 ATLYE
-296 LLRALGGEG
+296 LLKSGEYLVYTDAVA
-305 EFALMSDCNDMVE
+305 EVE
-318 DYRETISGFTGAF
+318 EYRETIGGFTGAF

-349 INLSIES
+349 INLSIEA

-369 RSADVCRIFFSESF
+369 RSYDVCRIFFSESF

-391 VAIPATIGLSY
+391 VAIPSTVGLSY

-407 LADLFFIRI
+407 LAELFFIRI

-426 VSIFLLGFVIALV
+426 VSILLLGFVIALV
-439 ATVVPVLKE
+439 ATVFPVLKE

>member
-7 RAKLSLLAAVRIG
+7 RAKLSLLSAVRIG

-26 KPVRLLIVL
+26 KPVRLLVVL

-68 RATLVAK
+68 RAALVMK
-75 PDGSAFSKE
+75 PDESPFSKE
-84 DIAVLEERAGKA
+84 ELALLEERTGKA

-105 ELLPDLMLFSADSYP
+105 ELLPGLMQFTAGENKSLGDLTHCITG
-120 SPEELKG
+120 SPDG
-127 CLRRSPFSFAVLSE
+127 MIVLSE

-155 LPEEKAE
+155 LPEGTAE

-218 ADPAGGGPLQASI
+218 ADPAGGEPLKASI

-239 GQWGYH
+239 GREGYH
-245 DQGGY
+245 NASD
-250 NDQGEMSLTLE
+250 MSLTLE
-261 DQLIVSKQ
+261 DQLIVSEE
-269 YAEEAMGDGIGS
+269 YAKAAFGGS
-281 YALAGPPRNA
+281 AGMFAIAGPPESASEA
-291 AEALR
+291 ATLYE
-296 LLRALGGEG
+296 LLKSGEYLVYTDAVA
-305 EFALMSDCNDMVE
+305 EVE
-318 DYRETISGFTGAF
+318 EYRETIGGFTGAF

-349 INLSIES
+349 INLSIEA

-369 RSADVCRIFFSESF
+369 RSYDVCRIFFSESF

-391 VAIPATIGLSY
+391 VAIPSTIGLSY

-426 VSIFLLGFVIALV
+426 VSILLLGFVIAFA
-439 ATVVPVLKE
+439 ATVFPVLKE